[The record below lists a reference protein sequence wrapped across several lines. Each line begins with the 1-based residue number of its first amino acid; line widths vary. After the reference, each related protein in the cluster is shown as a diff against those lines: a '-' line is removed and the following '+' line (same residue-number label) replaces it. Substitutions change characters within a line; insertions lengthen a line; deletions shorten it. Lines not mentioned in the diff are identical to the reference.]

1 VRTALALVA
10 VLALAGC
17 GGGNDTQLT
26 VSAASSLK
34 QALPEYQPDNRYSFA
49 GSDQLAAQIRAGAK
63 PDVFAAANTKLPDD
77 LYKAGLVE
85 KPKVFATNTLV
96 MAVPAGTSR
105 IDALGDLEQP
115 GVKIAMAAPDV
126 PAGSYAR
133 QVLGRLDPRLQK
145 AILANVR
152 SNEPDVAGVVGKVS
166 QHAVDAGFVYV
177 TDVKASGGR
186 LKAIELPPPLEPN
199 VAYAAAVVKGTKHA
213 SEARD
218 FVDGLAGAGALR
230 TAGFGPP
237 PAG

>member
-1 VRTALALVA
+1 MKRLVALAA
-10 VLALAGC
+10 VIAVSGC
-17 GGGNDTQLT
+17 GGSDTKLT

-63 PDVFAAANTKLPDD
+63 PDVFAAANTKLPDA
-77 LYKAGLVE
+77 LYREGLVE

-96 MAVPAGTSR
+96 MAVPAGTSK
-105 IDALGDLEQP
+105 IDALGDLAQP
-115 GVKIAMAAPDV
+115 GVTIAMGAPDV

-133 QVLGRLDPRLQK
+133 QVLAKLEPKLQK

-177 TDVKASGGR
+177 TDVRAAGGR
-186 LKAIELPPPLEPN
+186 LKAVELPPPLKPD
-199 VAYAAAVVKGTKHA
+199 VAYAAAVVKGTKHED
-213 SEARD
+213 EART
-218 FVDGLAGAGALR
+218 FVEGLAGASAL
-230 TAGFGPP
+230 TKAGFGPP
-237 PAG
+237 